1 MEGAKREESSNT
13 FNTLHGTMRALLALT
28 RMYLDISVNYLVIM
42 KVLQSFKN
50 LLGVED
56 DGGLVVFKRTPL

>member
-1 MEGAKREESSNT
+1 
-13 FNTLHGTMRALLALT
+13 MRALLALT